1 MIVVRIKTKE
11 NFLTYGAKVF
21 SFCHVSTLH
30 VFQNIAFAA
39 RVVALTTQ
47 PFASTKWAN
56 LGFNFRICTGKIIE
70 TMTPYNF
77 FHFIFYSYFCGL
89 DTDDCCKNSDQR

>member
-11 NFLTYGAKVF
+11 NFLTNGAKVF

-30 VFQNIAFAA
+30 VFQNIALAA
-39 RVVALTTQ
+39 GVVALTTQ

-56 LGFNFRICTGKIIE
+56 LGFNFGICTGKTIE
-70 TMTPYNF
+70 TIAQIIFSILFFTHILVDLIQMTVVR
-77 FHFIFYSYFCGL
+77 IQ
-89 DTDDCCKNSDQR
+89 T